1 MDKIYIALSL
11 IILTGMLICIVIIIK
26 KKNSLYD
33 AMRGMVEDDNCS
45 VFCFGPQGRCLFAN
59 AKACEL
65 FQVNS
70 RSEYGKIE
78 EFYRKWLEESGR
90 RNGETECWEQIYSV
104 DGEERHFS
112 VKFRHVKDRHG
123 RTTGYIYTLTDTT
136 DEIRRFR
143 EEQYLATHDKLTGM
157 YNSEYFFQK
166 AEELLK
172 NDPDTERYMI
182 CTNIKNLKLVNDL
195 FGEEVGDRIL
205 RAQAKQLKY
214 ADYDSCIHG
223 RISGDKFAML
233 IPKENF
239 SAELAEKNTAKLQYL
254 IDNSNYKLQINIG
267 VYRITD
273 PTENPRV
280 MFDRANMAISAQ
292 EGDYRKTV
300 VYYDISMMEQLLH
313 EKSVIDEFEYA
324 IENRQFDM
332 FLQPQVAADGRLLG
346 AEALVR
352 WRHPEKGLVFPT
364 NFINVI
370 EKTGLIIRLDRY
382 MWELAAQRLKVWKDK
397 GRDELCISV
406 NISAKDFYYADL
418 YRIFTELVEKYEI
431 KPQNLNL
438 EITET
443 ALMSDVEQHLETLGR
458 LQEYGFRVEIDDFG
472 SGYSSL
478 NMLKDISADVLK
490 IDMLFLRETENKE
503 RSRTI
508 LNSII
513 SMSKALGM
521 EVITEG
527 VETEEQL
534 ALLKEMGCDVF
545 QGYYFSKPIPVEEF
559 ENKYFGES
567 EKQEISD
574 GRRF

>member
-1 MDKIYIALSL
+1 MDKLYIGLILIVFFVMAGWIAIVVRRKGSL
-11 IILTGMLICIVIIIK
+11 HAAIKGLI
-26 KKNSLYD
+26 
-33 AMRGMVEDDNCS
+33 EDDCS
-45 VFCFGPQGRCLFAN
+45 SYFCFNAKGRCDFAN
-59 AKACEL
+59 DRACEL
-65 FQVNS
+65 FHIDAKQG
-70 RSEYGKIE
+70 YKKIE
-78 EFYRKWLEESGR
+78 DFYRHWLEESGIPA
-90 RNGETECWEQIYSV
+90 EDTAQWEQIYSL
-104 DGEERHFS
+104 DGEEKHFA
-112 VKFRHVKDRHG
+112 VEFRHIRSKHG
-123 RTTGYIYTLTDTT
+123 RTMGYIYKLTDTT

-157 YNSEYFFQK
+157 YNRDYFFQK

-195 FGEEVGDRIL
+195 FGEETGDRIL
-205 RAQAKQLKY
+205 RAQAEQMRY

-223 RISGDKFAML
+223 RIAGDKFAML
-233 IPKENF
+233 IPRENF
-239 SAELAEKNTAKLQYL
+239 NADLAEKNTAKLQYL

-273 PTENPRV
+273 PTESPRV
-280 MFDRANMAISAQ
+280 MLDRANMAISAGD
-292 EGDYRKTV
+292 GDYRKTV

-313 EKSVIDEFEYA
+313 EKSVTDEFEHA

-332 FLQPQVAADGRLLG
+332 FLQPQVAADGKVLG

-352 WRHPEKGLVFPT
+352 WRHPEKGLVFPA

-397 GRDELCISV
+397 GRTDLCISV

-418 YRIFTELVEKYEI
+418 NCVFTELVEKYEI
-431 KPQNLNL
+431 KPENLHL

-443 ALMSDVEQHLETLGR
+443 ALMTDVEQHLETLGK
-458 LQEYGFRVEIDDFG
+458 LQECGFQVEIDDFG

-478 NMLKDISADVLK
+478 NMLKDIKADVLK
-490 IDMLFLRETENKE
+490 IDMLFLRETENQE

-508 LNSII
+508 LNSIM

-521 EVITEG
+521 RVITEG
-527 VETEEQL
+527 VETKAQL
-534 ALLKEMGCDVF
+534 DLLTEMGCDAF

-559 ENKYFGES
+559 EEKYI
-567 EKQEISD
+567 K
-574 GRRF
+574 